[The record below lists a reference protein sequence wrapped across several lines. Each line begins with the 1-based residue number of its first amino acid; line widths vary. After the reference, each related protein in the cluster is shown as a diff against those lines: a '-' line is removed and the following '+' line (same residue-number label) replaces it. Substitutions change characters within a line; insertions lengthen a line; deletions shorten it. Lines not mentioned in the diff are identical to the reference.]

1 MEDQYK
7 RLDDKYKMLD
17 REYTQ
22 QQDAVREVKR
32 ETKEMLTELKRL
44 AKINEELLTEKE
56 NTDAHI
62 LKLQD
67 ELKDWRRKYDK
78 SRIELRNIKGKNIL
92 FGKYIV

>member
-78 SRIELRNIKGKNIL
+78 SRIELRNIKGN
-92 FGKYIV
+92 